1 MARRD
6 EPVGSRE
13 SVGAGARAGL
23 LEVDARE
30 QAELRGLSINTIRG
44 LAMDAVQKANA
55 GHPGTAMALAPLGYV
70 LFRRTLRANPRNP
83 GWRDRDR
90 FVLSSGH
97 ACVLQYALLHLSGYD
112 LSLDDLQQFR
122 QWGSRTP
129 GHPERGHTPG
139 VEVTTGPLGQGF
151 ANAVGMA
158 MSERFLAER
167 YNRPGEAVVDH
178 HTYAVCSDGDL
189 MEGVSQEAAS
199 VAGHFGLGKL
209 TVVYDDNRITIDGS
223 TSISFDGENH
233 LARLAADGWHV
244 QRVGDSEDVEALTAA
259 LAAARAETERPS
271 FVAVRS
277 HIAYPAPHAVDTA
290 AAHGA
295 PLGEEEV
302 RAAKLAMGFDPERHF
317 AVDER
322 VYEHMSLVEAG
333 AGYEREWQEREAAWR
348 EQHTA
353 LAEDWERA
361 WAGRLREGW
370 REALPSWPAG
380 AQLATRAAGQKTM
393 AAFAAYAPTMVGGAA
408 DLVESTKTVFEG
420 AGQFSRVHTGRNVPF
435 GIREH
440 GMGAIVNGAA
450 AHGGIVKPYGST
462 FLVFSD
468 YMRGSVRL
476 SALMGLG
483 VVWVW
488 THDSVGLGEDG
499 PTHQPVEHYTAL
511 RAIPHLWVVRPADA
525 NETVQAWRVAL
536 EREDG
541 PVALLLS
548 RQGIPVLDREDGKLA
563 AASELER
570 GGYVLWDSAPNP
582 EVILISTGAEV
593 PTTLDAARAL
603 AAQGTAVRVVSMPCV
618 ELFEAQPQEYR
629 DTVLPLAVA
638 ARLAVEPGATAGW
651 WKWVGTHGDV
661 LGIDHFGASA
671 PGPRV
676 LEEFGFTAENIAAR
690 ARALL
695 QR

>member
-1 MARRD
+1 
-6 EPVGSRE
+6 
-13 SVGAGARAGL
+13 
-23 LEVDARE
+23 
-30 QAELRGLSINTIRG
+30 
-44 LAMDAVQKANA
+44 
-55 GHPGTAMALAPLGYV
+55 
-70 LFRRTLRANPRNP
+70 
-83 GWRDRDR
+83 
-90 FVLSSGH
+90 
-97 ACVLQYALLHLSGYD
+97 
-112 LSLDDLQQFR
+112 
-122 QWGSRTP
+122 
-129 GHPERGHTPG
+129 
-139 VEVTTGPLGQGF
+139 
-151 ANAVGMA
+151 
-158 MSERFLAER
+158 
-167 YNRPGEAVVDH
+167 
-178 HTYAVCSDGDL
+178 
-189 MEGVSQEAAS
+189 
-199 VAGHFGLGKL
+199 
-209 TVVYDDNRITIDGS
+209 
-223 TSISFDGENH
+223 
-233 LARLAADGWHV
+233 
-244 QRVGDSEDVEALTAA
+244 
-259 LAAARAETERPS
+259 
-271 FVAVRS
+271 
-277 HIAYPAPHAVDTA
+277 
-290 AAHGA
+290 
-295 PLGEEEV
+295 
-302 RAAKLAMGFDPERHF
+302 
-317 AVDER
+317 
-322 VYEHMSLVEAG
+322 
-333 AGYEREWQEREAAWR
+333 
-348 EQHTA
+348 
-353 LAEDWERA
+353 
-361 WAGRLREGW
+361 
-370 REALPSWPAG
+370 
-380 AQLATRAAGQKTM
+380 M

-476 SALMGLG
+476 SALMGLP

-570 GGYVLWDSAPNP
+570 GGYVLWDSAPSP

-593 PTTLDAARAL
+593 PTTLEAARAL

-618 ELFEAQPQEYR
+618 ELFEAQTQEYR
-629 DTVLPLAVA
+629 DTVLPPAVA
-638 ARLAVEPGATAGW
+638 ARLAVEPGATVGW

-661 LGIDHFGASA
+661 LGIDRFGASA
-671 PGPRV
+671 PGARV
-676 LEEFGFTAENIAAR
+676 LAGVGLHRREHRRPRPRAAPVVGGAR

-695 QR
+695 RPDRGQLRGAGRGVDAQPVSRRSSGRAAETTWYRSRLKRPPSETAHPQRSHRCQRTPRQPPPCTASPRWGRACGWTSSRASRFAAGTCRS